1 MGAFQSGFQMGGN
14 IAQNAMEMAN
24 RERELAMR
32 EAADARAAEAHGLQ
46 MKSTRRIEDATQAVT
61 DAASLGISVPGA
73 QAGNE
78 AAQRESFRRFEI
90 ADQNAGDGGER
101 PQYVAPT
108 GIQPTYRPATD
119 LELNG
124 LKSSLAAARGD
135 VQGMETLRLARK
147 GIEYDEGYKKHIS
160 DWQAMPD
167 DERAKLIGKLSY
179 DTGVKGFGTWTPGKG
194 KQAGYMTYLPPTG
207 DAVKLSDKEAGE
219 VYALSNLMSID
230 PTRAR
235 GELDKVSD
243 KVRAVAA
250 QVFSA
255 EHQGVT
261 ANNQATHSAAA
272 DRAAATSANAA
283 ATTARAHA
291 AYYGAQGQALTDARN
306 RREEAA
312 RIADRFSQLTPEQQA
327 GPEGR
332 GLQREF
338 NMLNIKNGGTVSL
351 ADPSARGSIRNTKV
365 EQKPNG
371 DGTFTAF
378 DQATGHALY
387 NTHNGM
393 MLPLGMSGTEFE
405 TYKKAAQEA
414 GVQVVSLE
422 AGDGIHLGFIGRDGK
437 PYPTVKEAVD
447 AKATKPGL
455 TPPSASRTT
464 IGGGQSAFT
473 PNRPAAPTRGPVA
486 ATPASMDLSLLADN
500 KDMIPNPL
508 AITDISTLQPTAL
521 PMGVRRW

>member
-147 GIEYDEGYKKHIS
+147 GIEYDEGYKKHIA
-160 DWQAMPD
+160 DWKAMPD
-167 DERAKLIGKLSY
+167 KERSELIEKLSY
-179 DTGVKGFGTWTPGKG
+179 DTGVKGFGTWTPGQG
-194 KQAGYMTYLPPTG
+194 KQAGYMTYLPPRG
-207 DAVKLSDKEAGE
+207 DSIKLSNKDAGE
-219 VYALSNLMSID
+219 IYALINLMSID

-291 AYYGAQGQALTDARN
+291 AYFDSQTGALEDARKGRIEAAKIADQFSALSDADKSGPVGLGLMRQYNMAIAKAGAPIPLGGGNGTGSKLPQTLTDAQKIAY
-306 RREEAA
+306 EAA
-312 RIADRFSQLTPEQQA
+312 IKELGGMNGVPSMAQRAATASKFNLPPELLGA
-327 GPEGR
+327 TGMPDDVYGNKKGT
-332 GLQREF
+332 GLQPGSKAAPAKVDLSPVGSVAVAPSQSASTTQAEPPTLLGAAG
-338 NMLNIKNGGTVSL
+338 NGLNIRMP
-351 ADPSARGSIRNTKV
+351 DGSSRFV
-365 EQKPNG
+365 
-371 DGTFTAF
+371 
-378 DQATGHALY
+378 
-387 NTHNGM
+387 
-393 MLPLGMSGTEFE
+393 
-405 TYKKAAQEA
+405 TYGEAQE
-414 GVQVVSLE
+414 
-422 AGDGIHLGFIGRDGK
+422 LGLLS
-437 PYPTVKEAVD
+437 PLP
-447 AKATKPGL
+447 
-455 TPPSASRTT
+455 
-464 IGGGQSAFT
+464 GGQT
-473 PNRPAAPTRGPVA
+473 VIGAAGNGLNVRMPDGSTKFV
-486 ATPASMDLSLLADN
+486 
-500 KDMIPNPL
+500 PNPY
-508 AITDISTLQPTAL
+508 
-521 PMGVRRW
+521 R